1 MRIVA
6 AVAGV
11 ATPISA
17 WAQDR
22 GDWSWGMHP
31 MSWMWG
37 GWGLAMMIMMLVFWA
52 VLIVGI
58 VLAIRWLA
66 GQSDR
71 SRSDRALGILR
82 ERYAR
87 GEIDKEEFEAKRR
100 DLG

>member
-11 ATPISA
+11 ATPVSA

-22 GDWSWGMHP
+22 GDWSSGMHP

-37 GWGLAMMIMMLVFWA
+37 GWGLAMMIMMLVFWG

-58 VLAIRWLA
+58 VLAVRWLA

-71 SRSDRALGILR
+71 SRSDRTLDILR

-100 DLG
+100 DLR